1 MRPLVNHPGK
11 WLHASAADA
20 LARLEAAHGR
30 IRVTS
35 AGRTASEQQQLIT
48 RWDRGGSA
56 NRPPYLYPPARPAA
70 TSKHVIDGGR
80 AIDTPSIAHML
91 AHGRAFGWIQPDPS
105 DPVHFEYRADL
116 DQRGAPPFPLP
127 AGAYFGP
134 KSGPK
139 RSVSGYYSHRE
150 DLRRWQLQ
158 MRARGWQIEPDG
170 LYGRQTGNVAA
181 AFQAEKGLTV
191 DRLIGPATWAAAWT
205 APVT

>member
-1 MRPLVNHPGK
+1 MRTLVNHPGK
-11 WLHASAADA
+11 WLSAPAAAS
-20 LARLEAAHGR
+20 LARLEAAHGV
-30 IRVTS
+30 IAITS
-35 AGRTASEQQQLIT
+35 AGRTLAEQQHLIT
-48 RWDRGGSA
+48 RWARGGPS
-56 NRPPYLYPPARPAA
+56 NRPPYLYRPATPA
-70 TSKHVIDGGR
+70 STSNHVKNGGI
-80 AIDTPSIAHML
+80 AIDTPSIDHML
-91 AHGRAFGWIQPDPS
+91 RHGRAFGWIQPDKS
-105 DPVHFEYRADL
+105 DPVHFEYRANL

-150 DLRRWQLQ
+150 DLRRWQRQ